1 MLNIG
6 STILLCDDSDYND
19 YSDYNYYRDRH
30 RDKDREIES
39 DLVNLLTQLTFTDK
53 LRNLNHDIEG

>member
-19 YSDYNYYRDRH
+19 YNYYKDNNDYSDY
-30 RDKDREIES
+30 S
-39 DLVNLLTQLTFTDK
+39 DNDFDLDLD
-53 LRNLNHDIEG
+53 